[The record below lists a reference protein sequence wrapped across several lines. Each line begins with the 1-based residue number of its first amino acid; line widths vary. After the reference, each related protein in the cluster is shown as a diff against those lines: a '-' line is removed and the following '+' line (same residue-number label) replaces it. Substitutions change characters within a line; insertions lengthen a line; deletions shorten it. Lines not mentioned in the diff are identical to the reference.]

1 MYDEKLLQ
9 RVMHQIKVTIFV
21 VSVIFVLSLVLSV
34 LITYAFS
41 GNLGMALLTLGI
53 CLCIFVW
60 GVYGTPVVNYYSF
73 AKDMTSGRS
82 RTIDGTVT
90 KVGVTPVYKDNK
102 LYFYE
107 VLIVETGEERLLLN
121 DANSPIEGIEKNQRC
136 LFEIHENYI
145 KNVRF

>member
-34 LITYAFS
+34 LIAYAFS

-121 DANSPIEGIEKNQRC
+121 DANSPIEGIEENQRC
-136 LFEIHENYI
+136 LFDIHENYI